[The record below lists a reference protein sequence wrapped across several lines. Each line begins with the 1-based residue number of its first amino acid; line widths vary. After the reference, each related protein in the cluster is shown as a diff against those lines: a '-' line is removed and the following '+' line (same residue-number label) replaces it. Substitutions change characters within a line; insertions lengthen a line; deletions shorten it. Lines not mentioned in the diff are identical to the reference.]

1 MNKIVALTFD
11 DGPNTTTTFEVI
23 EKLEKYNVT
32 ASFFLIGDRIN
43 DESVKAVLK
52 EKENGYEIANH
63 SKTHSFMTG
72 LSAEDIKSEIK
83 FTSEKIKEITGEYP
97 KFFRPPYINVNDTMF
112 ESIDLPFICGI
123 NGLDWEPDVP
133 AEKRAQMILDAME
146 DAAIIL
152 MHDMEGNVETVKALD
167 ILIPKL
173 LEAGYTFVNIS
184 DVFKLRGVTPE
195 VHTGKVYSNALQ

>member
-1 MNKIVALTFD
+1 MI
-11 DGPNTTTTFEVI
+11 PNTTTTFEVI